1 MNRRFVLVAVLCLA
15 PAPPAGAQAPAAEVR
30 AASGRGATQ
39 SALPGAR
46 ALAPAEPESVGLSSS
61 RLAEATEALQA
72 HVDASDIA
80 GVVAAAARHG
90 RLVYFEALGRR
101 DRETGD
107 PMDRDDLFRVYSM
120 TRPVTSTA
128 VMMLWEEGLFGLD
141 DPIGQYLPQF
151 ADQRVFA
158 DAAAPDLARTRPRAG
173 DITVRH
179 LLTHTSGLGS
189 RHHPVYRAE
198 GVRLRLITLPR
209 MVDNA
214 ARVPLFEDPGTRFRY
229 GISTTILGRLVEVW
243 SGRPFDEFLAER
255 LFAPLG
261 MTDTVF
267 WADADRADR
276 LTTVYRLDDASGAL
290 YPWAVEDVPFTE
302 RPALVEGGVGL
313 LSTVMDYLRFSQMFL
328 NGGVLDGAR
337 VLRPETVA
345 LMTRNHVPDA
355 ALPLAG
361 SGYMAGSGWGL
372 GFNVVLDA
380 ARYPFPVGAGEY
392 WWDGSSGTRF
402 SIDPEHDLVT
412 VIMAAVSPSR
422 GGGFREEF
430 KRLVHR
436 AIADGQ

>member
-1 MNRRFVLVAVLCLA
+1 MNLRLSLIAVVCLVQTLPAAAQDLA
-15 PAPPAGAQAPAAEVR
+15 PA
-30 AASGRGATQ
+30 S
-39 SALPGAR
+39 
-46 ALAPAEPESVGLSSS
+46 PESVGLSSS
-61 RLAEATEALQA
+61 GLAAATEALQA
-72 HVDASDIA
+72 HINASDIA
-80 GVVAAAARHG
+80 GVVAAVARHG
-90 RLVYFEALGRR
+90 RIVYFEALGQR

-107 PMDRDDLFRVYSM
+107 AMARDDLFRLYSM
-120 TRPVTSTA
+120 TRPITSTA
-128 VMMLWEEGLFGLD
+128 VMMLWEDGRFQLD
-141 DPIGQYLPQF
+141 DPIAQYLPQF

-158 DAAAPDLARTRPRAG
+158 DAGAPDLARTRPRTG

-179 LLTHTSGLGS
+179 LLTHTSGIGS
-189 RHHPVYRAE
+189 RSTPIYRAE
-198 GVRLRLITLPR
+198 GVRLRSITLPQ

-229 GISTTILGRLVEVW
+229 GISTTILGRLVEIW
-243 SGRPFDEFLAER
+243 SGQPFEEFLAER

-267 WADADRADR
+267 WAEGERADR
-276 LTTVYRLDDASGAL
+276 LTTVYRLDDGSGEL
-290 YPWAVEDVPFTE
+290 YPWAIEDVPFTE

-328 NGGVLDGAR
+328 NEGTLDGVR
-337 VLRPETVA
+337 VLEPDTVA

-355 ALPLAG
+355 VLPLSR

-380 ARYPFPVGAGEY
+380 SRYPFPVGDGEY

-402 SIDPEHDLVT
+402 SIDPEHGLVT
-412 VIMAAVSPSR
+412 VIMAAASPSR

-430 KRLVHR
+430 KDLVHE
-436 AIADGQ
+436 AIVESSR

>member
-1 MNRRFVLVAVLCLA
+1 MNRRFALFAVLCLA
-15 PAPPAGAQAPAAEVR
+15 AAPPAAAQ
-30 AASGRGATQ
+30 
-39 SALPGAR
+39 

-61 RLAEATEALQA
+61 RLAEVTAALQA
-72 HVDASDIA
+72 RIDASDIA

-90 RLVYFEALGRR
+90 RVVYFEALGQR
-101 DRETGD
+101 DREAGD
-107 PMDRDDLFRVYSM
+107 PMARDDLFRVYSM

-128 VMMLWEEGLFGLD
+128 VMMLWEEGRFGLD
-141 DPIGQYLPQF
+141 DPIAQYLPQF

-158 DAAAPDLARTRPRAG
+158 DPAAPDPARTRPRAG

-198 GVRLRLITLPR
+198 GVRLRSITLPR

-229 GISTTILGRLVEVW
+229 GISTTVLGRLVEIW

-290 YPWAVEDVPFTE
+290 YPWAIEDVPFTE
-302 RPALVEGGVGL
+302 RPALIEGGVGL
-313 LSTVMDYLRFSQMFL
+313 LSTVTDYLRFSQMFL
-328 NGGVLDGAR
+328 NGGVLDGVR
-337 VLRPETVA
+337 VLEPETVA
-345 LMTRNHVPDA
+345 LMTRNHVPEA
-355 ALPLAG
+355 ALPLAR

-380 ARYPFPVGAGEY
+380 GRYPFPVGEGEY

-402 SIDPEHDLVT
+402 SIDPEHGLVT

-436 AIADGQ
+436 AIMDGQ

>member
-1 MNRRFVLVAVLCLA
+1 MRGADLDTVARENPMNRRFALFAVLCLA
-15 PAPPAGAQAPAAEVR
+15 PAPPAGAQ
-30 AASGRGATQ
+30 
-39 SALPGAR
+39 

-61 RLAEATEALQA
+61 RLAEATAALQA
-72 HVDASDIA
+72 RIDASDIA

-90 RLVYFEALGRR
+90 RVVYFEALGQR
-101 DRETGD
+101 DREAGD
-107 PMDRDDLFRVYSM
+107 PMARDDLFRVYSM

-128 VMMLWEEGLFGLD
+128 VMMLWEEGRFGLD
-141 DPIGQYLPQF
+141 DPIAQYLPQF

-158 DAAAPDLARTRPRAG
+158 DPAAPDPARTRPRAG

-198 GVRLRLITLPR
+198 GVRLRSITLSR

-229 GISTTILGRLVEVW
+229 GISTTVLGRLVEVW

-290 YPWAVEDVPFTE
+290 YPWAIEDVPFTE
-302 RPALVEGGVGL
+302 RPALIEGGVGL
-313 LSTVMDYLRFSQMFL
+313 LSTVTDYLRFSQMFL
-328 NGGVLDGAR
+328 NGGVLDGVR
-337 VLRPETVA
+337 VLEPETVA
-345 LMTRNHVPDA
+345 LMTRNHVPEA

-380 ARYPFPVGAGEY
+380 GRYPFPVGEGEY

-402 SIDPEHDLVT
+402 SIDPEHGLVT

-436 AIADGQ
+436 AITDGQ